1 MTTQTPRIG
10 LAVDD
15 HKRVVDVLTRRLGE
29 FFVEFYGA
37 TNPADAEAIL
47 NAHPVTHLICDFD
60 LGGWHPVGTD
70 LVKKWRSLYPGI
82 VRAIIHSGAQR
93 SMIPTI
99 PEVDA
104 VLSKSASIADLKAAL
119 HIE

>member
-1 MTTQTPRIG
+1 MTTQAPKIG

-15 HKRVVDVLTRRLGE
+15 HERVVEVLSRKLGE
-29 FFVEFYGA
+29 FFDEFYTA
-37 TNPADAEAIL
+37 TNPDDAEAIL
-47 NAHPVTHLICDFD
+47 GACAVTHLVCDFD

-70 LVKKWRSLYPGI
+70 LVGKWRSQYPGI
-82 VRAIIHSGAQR
+82 VRAIIHSGADR
-93 SMIPTI
+93 SMIPKI

-104 VLSKSASIADLKAAL
+104 VLSKPASITALKTAL